1 MGNPRGVK
9 RDFAALERRR
19 LRAGRLL
26 AQGISQAEVAR
37 QVSAHRQSVSR
48 WAQELEAKGLAG
60 LKRAGRAGRKPRL
73 SAEQLQWVEGALK
86 RGPQAFGYATQLW
99 TAQRVRQVIAQQ
111 FAVQFSRRHVWW
123 LLGQMGWSCQ
133 RPTGRARER
142 DEAAI
147 RRWKRVRWPELKK
160 TPKNTAEPSSLSTR
174 AD

>member
-19 LRAGRLL
+19 LHAARLL
-26 AQGISQAEVAR
+26 SQGVSQAEVAR
-37 QVSAHRQSVSR
+37 QVGTHRQSVGR
-48 WAQELEAKGLAG
+48 WAQELEADGLSG

-73 SAEQLQWVEGALK
+73 TAEHLARIEQALK
-86 RGPQAFGYATQLW
+86 RGPRAFGYATELW
-99 TAQRVRQVIAQQ
+99 TARRVRDLIAEQWG
-111 FAVQFSRRHVWW
+111 VEFSPRHVWW

-147 RRWKRVRWPELKK
+147 RRWKRERWPALKK
-160 TPKNTAEPSSLSTR
+160 TPNDKAKPSSSSTK